1 MLKNLSLHEI
11 NKDLINALINSIN
24 AVAKNYFEIHNNL
37 FSSYRHSL
45 VFTEYDTFITN
56 MNNLI
61 NDHDKSLKPQLYLKL
76 LKTLYEF
83 ISILKKDTR
92 ERYFYEGLKELLI
105 ENLKMITETKW
116 NEHRDIKQGLENLSS
131 EIEKKSMDAKTEK
144 KGKIQKEKS
153 VWIYLCDSLPKR
165 LKENTAH
172 AMICKIESKLGLPGK
187 EQQINIDKSGC
198 TVSLKGQ
205 IGLIIKESKKL
216 KLQNEAEKETL
227 KRLRRELKE
236 NPNEAN
242 LKILI
247 NIIKNNDS
255 SLDAYFKFCRQLEKW
270 DIKNVIDISLEFLR
284 HYAEVRTD
292 EDVSFDEMQ
301 SRTEKFLEA
310 LIGQI
315 LKPLNRIFSRSSH
328 FDDQKTLEM
337 VRFKKGIDEIMNP
350 NTSSYESSTDGSLTE
365 PKTQIENQDQTE
377 LQTEPE
383 IEPEISGDEI
393 KAMKRKAR
401 KLFLMV
407 SDVNSDE
414 QEKIMHNTMVLQ
426 ALSGT
431 YDYLNQYRHLR
442 EGSRAKERAKLFIKN
457 VIRLKECS
465 PQLVKIEALKYVE
478 GEGSYSPASSLTET
492 SRFRFLVGSGVI
504 NDNNKLLNKSF
515 SSHILFF
522 KNLPVPKSR
531 RVADEDISLSDLLL
545 YS

>member
-24 AVAKNYFEIHNNL
+24 AVAKNYFEIHNSL

-61 NDHDKSLKPQLYLKL
+61 NYYDKSLKPQLYLKL

-105 ENLKMITETKW
+105 ENLKMITETNW

-153 VWIYLCDSLPKR
+153 VWKYLCESLPGR

-172 AMICKIESKLGLPGK
+172 ALVCEVEAKLGLPGK
-187 EQQINIDKSGC
+187 PQQINIENSGSA
-198 TVSLKGQ
+198 VSQKGQ
-205 IGLIIKESKKL
+205 IGLIINESKKL
-216 KLQNEAEKETL
+216 KLKNEAEKKEFLQLRKEVKKNPNKQDL
-227 KRLRRELKE
+227 KRL
-236 NPNEAN
+236 
-242 LKILI
+242 IDII
-247 NIIKNNDS
+247 NKNDS
-255 SLDAYFKFCRQLEKW
+255 SMMHTYFVFCRQLEKW
-270 DIKNVIDISLEFLR
+270 DSKNIVDMCLDFLR
-284 HYAEVRTD
+284 DYAANRRH
-292 EDVSFDEMQ
+292 EDTPFEDIKE
-301 SRTEKFLEA
+301 RTEDFLYAFIE
-310 LIGQI
+310 QI
-315 LKPLNRIFSRSSH
+315 LEPLNSIFSRSIVSN
-328 FDDQKTLEM
+328 FDDANTFEM
-337 VRFKKGIDEIMNP
+337 GRFKEGVGKMMNP
-350 NTSSYESSTDGSLTE
+350 KKTE
-365 PKTQIENQDQTE
+365 PDAQTENQDQTE

-383 IEPEISGDEI
+383 TEPEISGDEM

-414 QEKIMHNTMVLQ
+414 QEKIMHNTAVLQ

-442 EGSRAKERAKLFIKN
+442 EGSRAKERARLFIRN

-492 SRFRFLVGSGVI
+492 SRFRFLVGSGII